1 MPVDSRRISG
11 PSHFLIFRCGSL
23 QEKTIGEE
31 TRYSD
36 GGEMT
41 ESDSGQVIDYTLLP
55 TTIKC
60 LECGKDNLRTNDVC
74 LKCGA
79 DLRDSKLEVLS
90 KTHPDEARI
99 LKTKVPSEKASIARM
114 VSVIGGAILVIALL
128 MLFASWVMWEG
139 YMNHPFSSSLEDV
152 KLMNRLLY
160 LGVLLTALGG
170 AVIAF
175 TRARK

>member
-1 MPVDSRRISG
+1 MS
-11 PSHFLIFRCGSL
+11 
-23 QEKTIGEE
+23 
-31 TRYSD
+31 
-36 GGEMT
+36 

-79 DLRDSKLEVLS
+79 DLWNSKLEVLS
-90 KTHPDEARI
+90 RTHPEEARA
-99 LKTKVPSEKASIARM
+99 LEMRAPTKKASITRM
-114 VSVIGGAILVIALL
+114 VSLIGGAILVIALL
-128 MLFASWVMWEG
+128 MLVASWVIWEA
-139 YMNHPFSSSLEDV
+139 YINDPYSVSFEDA

-170 AVIAF
+170 AVVAF
-175 TRARK
+175 AHIRK